1 MFGSYGSYSSMC
13 ASSAPMDIASRN
25 IYRSQDSAC
34 AFPSWPRRDSLSE
47 SDREE
52 RPTSY
57 LSDDDLF
64 LSDPFDD
71 DAQSVSSAGSSSP
84 GAMASPPNVI
94 SDFELLQAERER
106 QVALQREC
114 IRVVNQEKERR
125 RAAARKQRRSSSHKK
140 SPKTKLTSINEEA
153 IE

>member
-13 ASSAPMDIASRN
+13 STRPMDITPSSLNSRDAS
-25 IYRSQDSAC
+25 C
-34 AFPSWPRRDSLSE
+34 AFPSWPRRDSLE

-71 DAQSVSSAGSSSP
+71 DTQSVSSAGSSSP
-84 GAMASPPNVI
+84 NAMHSPPNVI
-94 SDFELLQAERER
+94 SDAELIQAEREH
-106 QVALQREC
+106 QAALQREF
-114 IRVVNQEKERR
+114 IRVVVNEKERR
-125 RAAARKQRRSSSHKK
+125 RAAARKQRRNSPSKK
-140 SPKTKLTSINEEA
+140 STKTKLSSIEE
-153 IE
+153 